1 MPHPIVDQ
9 LAFARTELVRSLDG
23 VTAEEARQRLM
34 PMNSIGWIVGHLAD
48 QEQRYFLQRQGHP
61 LVVDG
66 LNDLVGYGKP
76 ATTPELSDMWATWKA
91 ITAATEPVLAAMAPE
106 DLLIPPAHGEPP
118 VPDSNGTLI
127 LRVTYHYWY
136 HLGEGQAIRQ
146 ILGHP
151 NLPDFVGDIGKQAPF
166 RLV

>member
-9 LAFARTELVRSLDG
+9 LAFARAELVRSLDG
-23 VTAEEARQRLM
+23 VTDEGARQRLM
-34 PMNSIGWIVGHLAD
+34 PMNSLSWIVGHLAD

-76 ATTPELSDMWATWKA
+76 PTTPELSEMWAAWQA
-91 ITAATEPVLAAMAPE
+91 ITAATQPVLAAMSDA
-106 DLLIPPAHGEPP
+106 DLLAWPPFDPGQGET
-118 VPDSNGTLI
+118 NGTLI

-146 ILGHP
+146 ILGP
-151 NLPDFVGDIGKQAPF
+151 RNLPDFVGDIGAHAPF
-166 RLV
+166 RLE